1 MNKILAE
8 LRLSNGQRTHLL
20 ILADMVVKQES
31 IYRLRVDHVVLLRLT
46 PSTVVM
52 IMMMVLM
59 IIGVLIVQEK

>member
-1 MNKILAE
+1 
-8 LRLSNGQRTHLL
+8 
-20 ILADMVVKQES
+20 MVVKQES

-59 IIGVLIVQEK
+59 TIGVLIVQEK